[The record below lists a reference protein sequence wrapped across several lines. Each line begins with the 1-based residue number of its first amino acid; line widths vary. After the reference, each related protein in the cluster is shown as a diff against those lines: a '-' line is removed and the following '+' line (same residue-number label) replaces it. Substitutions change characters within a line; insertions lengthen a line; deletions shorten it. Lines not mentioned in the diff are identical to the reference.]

1 MPKTILK
8 NVSVMADAVL
18 LTTRAKSVDIDESA
32 NQVDVTAFGGNGYQ
46 EFEQGLKTGQVAV
59 EFYQDFDAGSV
70 HATLRPLFDN
80 DTEFE
85 LRIGPDGDTGAT
97 DNPVWVGTVKL
108 FGYKHLSGTVG
119 DASINPV
126 TFAIT
131 GPPSLDTGA

>member
-1 MPKTILK
+1 MAKTILK
-8 NVSVMADAVL
+8 NVSVMADSVL

-32 NQVDVTAFGGNGYQ
+32 DQIDVTAFGGSGYR
-46 EFEQGLKTGQVAV
+46 EFDQGLKQGQVAV

-80 DTEFE
+80 NTEFE
-85 LRIGPDGDTGAT
+85 LRIGPNGDTGAS

-108 FGYKHLSGTVG
+108 FGYKHLSGAVG

-131 GPPSLDTGA
+131 QPPSLDTTP